1 MDCERI
7 ISVVKKYTAQIER
20 CVEGKVP
27 LYTANAIWSTR
38 RNLENAIE
46 RETKPLDIDSLRHL
60 DIVALFGFEFKI
72 VSSYTL
78 EGSKD
83 YNLEIPGY
91 LGK

>member
-7 ISVVKKYTAQIER
+7 ISAVKKYTAQIER

-27 LYTANAIWSTR
+27 LHTANAIWSTR
-38 RNLENAIE
+38 ENLEKAIE
-46 RETKPLDIDSLRHL
+46 RETKPLDIDSLQPL
-60 DIVALFGFEFKI
+60 NIVALFGFELKI

-78 EGSKD
+78 KGSKD
-83 YNLEIPGY
+83 YDLEIPGY